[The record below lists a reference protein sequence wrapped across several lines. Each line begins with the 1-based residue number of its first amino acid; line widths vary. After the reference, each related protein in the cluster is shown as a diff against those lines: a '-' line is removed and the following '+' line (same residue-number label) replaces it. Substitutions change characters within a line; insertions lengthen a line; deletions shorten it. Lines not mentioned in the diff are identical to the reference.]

1 MVYPYYNTSANP
13 FIEIN
18 ILEDT
23 DKDIN
28 DESYMEELGSQY
40 GKLSSSS

>member
-28 DESYMEELGSQY
+28 DESFHHYKIYQ
-40 GKLSSSS
+40 KLYTLMV